1 MILLAALFAVC
12 AVCVAVVF
20 LLAADAAWA
29 FVAGFAVA
37 CAAVVL
43 FNWAIALEARRQR
56 APFRSDE
63 EWARSRLYESWRR
76 R

>member
-43 FNWAIALEARRQR
+43 FNWAIGVEGRRHR
-56 APFRSDE
+56 RPLRSDE
-63 EWARSRLYESWRR
+63 EWARSRLYELGRR